1 VIESHAMETLL
12 DAARSD
18 YDLVV
23 VDTPPLV
30 LLPDAF
36 PLIRRADG
44 VVIVSR
50 LGHNRSDVASRLRET
65 LASVDAPVVGV
76 VANGYKRARG
86 DSSYGYAYTYDYTQY
101 GSADQAAAH
110 VSPNGS
116 SADPS
121 TAVGPR

>member
-1 VIESHAMETLL
+1 M
-12 DAARSD
+12 
-18 YDLVV
+18 
-23 VDTPPLV
+23 
-30 LLPDAF
+30 
-36 PLIRRADG
+36 
-44 VVIVSR
+44 SR

-110 VSPNGS
+110 VSANGS
-116 SADPS
+116 SAVPVPPS
-121 TAVGPR
+121 VLASHSGPFAGAYFSDAR